1 LGIPEEITT
10 LSTGALILLQ
20 KPVNSYTKK
29 PAHSGGFMLA
39 LRTGIEPL
47 KITLKSP
54 VSKGSLFG
62 VLNFVLNINWDK
74 WKNLW
79 QKLHS

>member
-54 VSKGSLFG
+54 VSKIFIWCVEFRVEYQLGQMEKFMAK
-62 VLNFVLNINWDK
+62 VA
-74 WKNLW
+74 
-79 QKLHS
+79 